1 MVFVPAW
8 AYLCNSIMQTPT
20 KESDY
25 LFVKRSQIKGAGKGL
40 FTAIDIFKD
49 EVIAVFKGELIDDEE
64 AFRRADKGKDK
75 YFVIMPDGVV
85 MDSMPVECFAK
96 YANDAAAYPN
106 GLFKNNAKI
115 YLDDNDQ
122 PCLTATRKIKAGEEI
137 FCGYGKKY
145 WKKHA

>member
-1 MVFVPAW
+1 
-8 AYLCNSIMQTPT
+8 MQTPT

-85 MDSMPVECFAK
+85 MDSMPVEC
-96 YANDAAAYPN
+96 
-106 GLFKNNAKI
+106 I
-115 YLDDNDQ
+115 CQ
-122 PCLTATRKIKAGEEI
+122 IRQ
-137 FCGYGKKY
+137 
-145 WKKHA
+145 